1 MESQLT
7 LGVPV
12 ISGVVVC
19 RQTCSVQGNHM
30 VPLDVRSSDG
40 VGVSVIPEGTC
51 EVYARLSHL

>member
-1 MESQLT
+1 MESQLS

-12 ISGVVVC
+12 ISEVIVC

-30 VPLDVRSSDG
+30 VPLDVRSSG

-51 EVYARLSHL
+51 EAYARLSHL